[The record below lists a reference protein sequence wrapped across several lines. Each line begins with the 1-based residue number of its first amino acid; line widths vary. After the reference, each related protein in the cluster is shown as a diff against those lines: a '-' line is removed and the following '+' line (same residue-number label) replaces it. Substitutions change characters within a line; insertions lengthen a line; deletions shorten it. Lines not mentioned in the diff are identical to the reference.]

1 MALNDSFRKKQRQLV
16 VLFTNYSTIMFD
28 KISLKPKFSKK
39 TLIYSLCLL
48 FSTWVVGQQKA
59 ERIIVI
65 TTDGFRWQ
73 ELFTGMD
80 SAIANQKKHHQ
91 GDSAEIFKSY
101 WHEDPIQR
109 RKLLMPF
116 FWNALMTK
124 GQVYGSR
131 KFGNYVNTANP

>member
-1 MALNDSFRKKQRQLV
+1 MKI
-16 VLFTNYSTIMFD
+16 FTCA
-28 KISLKPKFSKK
+28 
-39 TLIYSLCLL
+39 LCLF
-48 FSTWVVGQQKA
+48 FSTWVVAQQKA

-80 SAIANQKKHHQ
+80 SSIANKKEHHQ

-101 WHEDPIQR
+101 WHQDPIQR

-116 FWNALMTK
+116 FWNPLIH
-124 GQVYGSR
+124 
-131 KFGNYVNTANP
+131 